1 MEDGRQ
7 MVLAAEKEVI
17 CYSRKDTF
25 QGNWKR
31 ESVIDWENQMFK
43 TTRKDLEE
51 NQSLPYCSRLDF
63 LMKY

>member
-1 MEDGRQ
+1 

-51 NQSLPYCSRLDF
+51 NQSTF
-63 LMKY
+63 LIYMNNREKIWKR